1 MSIPGGGLDTT
12 RKPWWHLKRS
22 TSDDQGLRSADV
34 RDSRGVQVG
43 DHNVQV
49 NVFTGEEGGAEAA
62 YAEARR
68 IFISGLRER
77 DSFITKFL
85 NQALSQ
91 AQSTFRMSLVFMTA
105 GGVLVLAAAA
115 LTLLRWGA
123 PGTSSVALVSGLG
136 GLIIGTSGAAFW
148 LQADRARKHVES
160 QAGRMHEQL
169 LEERR
174 YAQAIDVLSTIQD
187 PVANDQAKVAMAAR
201 LMGTVPT
208 HNAVDDSVTIDAEV
222 SDGPQSTGRAHRFK
236 RRGR

>member
-1 MSIPGGGLDTT
+1 M
-12 RKPWWHLKRS
+12 
-22 TSDDQGLRSADV
+22 
-34 RDSRGVQVG
+34 
-43 DHNVQV
+43 
-49 NVFTGEEGGAEAA
+49 FTGEEGGAEAA